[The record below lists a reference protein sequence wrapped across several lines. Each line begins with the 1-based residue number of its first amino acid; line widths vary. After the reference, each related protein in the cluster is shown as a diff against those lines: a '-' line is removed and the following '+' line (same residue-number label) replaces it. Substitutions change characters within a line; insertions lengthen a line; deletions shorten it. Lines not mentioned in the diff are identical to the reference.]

1 MQSQCW
7 NGGHASACAR
17 SNRGGRG
24 RFAHPTAV
32 PPPSL
37 RAKRSNPPYRVR
49 DGRMDCFVALLLAMT
64 AGCTL
69 LSRDLPRRRRRAREI
84 GGQLRMARL
93 WLLRGFFLHRA
104 LAADAIRQLENFE
117 GGIERQRRKHFEH
130 VGDVLL
136 ISNDP

>member
-1 MQSQCW
+1 
-7 NGGHASACAR
+7 
-17 SNRGGRG
+17 
-24 RFAHPTAV
+24 
-32 PPPSL
+32 
-37 RAKRSNPPYRVR
+37 
-49 DGRMDCFVALLLAMT
+49 MDCFVALLLAMT

-93 WLLRGFFLHRA
+93 GLLRGFFLHRA
-104 LAADAIRQLENFE
+104 VAADAIRQRENFD

-136 ISNDP
+136 ISSDQLPLELPVAPVAKTADRRATQLPPLP